1 MATVNSNYTD
11 PNSATL
17 DKATGATIDEAMTD
31 AWSSNF
37 RHIAGSAG
45 YIGCRASHSTTQS
58 IANGGPVGLAFN
70 GESFDSDPNGAMH
83 DTSTNN
89 DRVVARTSGVYH
101 ITAFVPWAANA
112 TGYRTAYLA
121 YNGSVVYASDTR
133 NAVAGGIVTEQTLA
147 TSAFMNAND
156 YFTVGVI
163 QTSGGALN
171 VSSGATLTVV
181 KA

>member
-1 MATVNSNYTD
+1 MATVNTTWVS
-11 PNSATL
+11 PVSATL
-17 DKATGATIDEAMTD
+17 DKATGATIDETMTD
-31 AWSSNF
+31 GWSSDLY
-37 RHIAGSAG
+37 HLGGTAGF
-45 YIGCRASHSTTQS
+45 IGCRVSHNTTQS

-83 DTSTNN
+83 DNTTNN

-121 YNGSVVYASDTR
+121 YNGSVIYASDTR
-133 NAVAGGIVTEQTLA
+133 NAVTGGIVTEHALA

-171 VSSGATLTVV
+171 VSAGATLTVV